1 MPTLEQIQ
9 KSKNVAELLDDKE
22 LALIGANIV
31 RGYEIDEDSRAEWK
45 EVVDKAME
53 IAKQTITTKSFPW
66 PGAAN
71 IKMPVITRACIDYA
85 ARTLPEIIQD
95 EKLVKGV
102 IVGKDPTGEKYRR
115 CLRVSQYMSYQ
126 LLVQSPDWEAGM
138 DSLLQSLPVLGTIFK
153 KTYYCDTEK
162 RVISEMC
169 VPDKIAVN
177 YNTQSLETAR
187 RITHIL
193 TMYKN
198 DVIERQLRGLYLE
211 SFKLEE
217 LTPNDGDSTEDED
230 FPFDIL
236 EQHCYLDL
244 DEDDYK
250 EPYVVTVHKAT
261 QKVLRIVPRFK
272 KVEKLNGA
280 VACITPDHYFTD
292 FHFIKSPDG
301 GFYSMGFGSLL
312 LPLNTAINTLI
323 NQLLDAGTLS
333 NTQGG
338 FLGRALRI
346 KNGEFKTKMGE
357 WKVLDA
363 ASGTSISDNVY
374 PLPVREPSRT
384 LLELLQLMMQEA
396 KDLSSATDVML
407 GKQPAQNVAS
417 NTVSQ
422 LIDQGTKIFKAINK
436 RIYRSLK
443 KEYGKIQ
450 ELDYYYLS
458 NKDYQK
464 VLDDP
469 LADVKKDFECKS
481 LDIYPIADPTLSSTQ
496 ERLAKASVIQGLP
509 TVDLRAADEM
519 VLDSMQIDD
528 GLRQKLLPPIDPNA
542 PPPPE
547 QQKIMAE
554 AEYIHAQ
561 ISNMAQEAAIA
572 TAEFQSSQRKLQQD
586 LEESDSRVQE
596 AMSRVWKAQQD
607 ALHNHVKDQI
617 TAGKAEVE
625 AARKDF
631 QANTATLKDNH
642 AAQLNEVKTSQ
653 DDQKL
658 AQEAKKAEMDA
669 ILKNKELDI
678 KAAAAG
684 AKRPKTLGAKKH
696 KRNYVDEDVLYT
708 AQLKGMSV
716 QEVLD
721 NLRPDD
727 DDEDEPTMEDIA
739 YTAKLKGISIAQV
752 KKILGFK

>member
-1 MPTLEQIQ
+1 MPTLDKIQ

-22 LALIGANIV
+22 LALIGVNVV

-45 EVVDKAME
+45 EVVDKAMD

-95 EKLVKGV
+95 EKLVKGA
-102 IVGKDPTGEKYRR
+102 IVGSDPTGQKYLR
-115 CLRVSQYMSYQ
+115 CLRVAKYMSYQ

-153 KTYYCDTEK
+153 KTYYCDADK

-169 VPDKIAVN
+169 VPDKIVVN

-193 TMYKN
+193 VMYKN
-198 DVIERQLRGLYLE
+198 DIVERQRKGLYLD

-217 LTPNDGDSTEDED
+217 LMPNDGDPTEDED

-244 DEDDYK
+244 DDDDYK

-261 QKVLRIVPRFK
+261 QKVLRIIPRFK
-272 KVEKLNGA
+272 KVEKLDGA
-280 VACITPDHYFTD
+280 ITCITPDHYFTD

-346 KNGEFKTKMGE
+346 KNGEFKVKMGE

-363 ASGTSISDNVY
+363 ASGSSISDNVY
-374 PLPVREPSRT
+374 PLPVREPSQT
-384 LLELLQLMMQEA
+384 LLQLLQLMMQEA

-407 GKQPAQNVAS
+407 GKQPVQNVAS

-450 ELDYYYLS
+450 ELDYLYLS
-458 NKDYQK
+458 NKEYQK

-469 LADVKKDFECKS
+469 LADVKKDFECES
-481 LDIYPIADPTLSSTQ
+481 LDIYPIADPTLSTTQ
-496 ERLAKASVIQGLP
+496 EKIAKASVLQGLQ
-509 TVDLRAADEM
+509 TIDRRAADEM
-519 VLDSMQIDD
+519 VIDAMQIDD
-528 GLRQKLLPPIDPNA
+528 RLKAKLLPKT
-542 PPPPE
+542 PPPPSPE

-554 AEYIHAQ
+554 VQQIQAE
-561 ISNMAQEAAIA
+561 ISNMAQTAALA
-572 TAEFQSSQRKLQQD
+572 TAQFQSDQQKSKQD
-586 LEESDSRVQE
+586 LVESDSRVHE
-596 AMSRVWKAQQD
+596 SMGRVWQMQQNV
-607 ALHNHVKDQI
+607 LHNHVKDQI
-617 TAGKAEVE
+617 QAGKSQNES
-625 AARKDF
+625 ARKDF
-631 QANTATLKDNH
+631 QASTSTLKDNH
-642 AAQLNEVKTSQ
+642 AAQLSEVKAAQ
-653 DDQKL
+653 DNQKL
-658 AQEAKKAEMDA
+658 SQENQKIGIDA
-669 ILKNKELDI
+669 ALKNKELDI
-678 KAAAAG
+678 KAAAIKAKPAG
-684 AKRPKTLGAKKH
+684 KPSTGKH
-696 KRNYVDEDVLYT
+696 KRKYADEDVLHT
-708 AQLKGMSV
+708 ARLKGLSV

-721 NLRPDD
+721 HLQPDGE
-727 DDEDEPTMEDIA
+727 EDPPSHEDIVH
-739 YTAKLKGISIAQV
+739 TAKLKGMTVDHV
-752 KKILGFK
+752 KRILGVL